1 MPNDP
6 VLDRIVLR
14 LSDTDVIRFRDLIEG
29 GCYITGGLGSGKTS
43 TVGKLLALSLLQKGE
58 VHDSHS

>member
-1 MPNDP
+1 MAKDP
-6 VLDRIVLR
+6 VLDRIVIR

-43 TVGKLLALSLLQKGE
+43 NVGKALALSLLQKDGRN
-58 VHDSHS
+58 D

>member
-1 MPNDP
+1 MAKDP

-43 TVGKLLALSLLQKGE
+43 TVGKAIAISLLQKGAPS
-58 VHDSHS
+58 D